1 MHFVDEVTVTVTSGD
16 GGRGCV
22 AWRREAHVPR
32 GGPAGGDGGRGGDVS
47 LEASR
52 SVHTL
57 LDLRYR
63 KLLRAGRGGH
73 GGGQR
78 KTGATG
84 KDRVVPVPVGTV
96 AWDAETGEKLADL
109 TAPGQRAV
117 VAPGG
122 PGGRGNA
129 AFVSP
134 TRRAPS
140 ESEPGGS
147 GCTRRLRIELKLLA
161 DVGIVG
167 LPNAGKSTFISRASK
182 ARPRI
187 ADYPFT
193 TLVPNL
199 GVVSAGDQ
207 PPFVVADIPGLV
219 EGAHAGAGLGHRF
232 LRHIER
238 TAVLL
243 YLLDHDPDAGRSA
256 TAALATLREELR
268 RYDPALAE
276 RPALVGLNKL
286 DLPWTRPALHEV
298 EAAASSAGLAC
309 FALSAVTGE
318 GVERLLLALAAA
330 VRAGRDE
337 EEPDVGGHERH

>member
-1 MHFVDEVTVTVTSGD
+1 MHFVDEVTVTVASGD
-16 GGRGCV
+16 GGRGCI

-32 GGPAGGDGGRGGDVS
+32 GGPAGGDGGRGGDVV

-63 KLLRAGRGGH
+63 KYLRAGRGGH

-78 KTGATG
+78 KSGATG
-84 KDRVVPVPVGTV
+84 EDRVVPVPVGTV
-96 AWDAETGEKLADL
+96 AWDVETGEQLADL
-109 TAPGQRAV
+109 TVPGQRAV

-122 PGGRGNA
+122 AGGRGNA

-134 TRRAPS
+134 TCRAPA
-140 ESEPGGS
+140 EAEPGGS

-167 LPNAGKSTFISRASK
+167 LPNAGKSTLISRVSR

-199 GVVSAGDQ
+199 GVVSAGDRT
-207 PPFVVADIPGLV
+207 PFVVADIPGLV

-243 YLLDHDPDAGRSA
+243 FLVDHEPEAGRTA
-256 TAALATLREELR
+256 GAALSTLREELR
-268 RYDPALAE
+268 RYDPALAA

-286 DLPWTRPALHEV
+286 DLPWSRDGLGDL
-298 EAAASSAGLAC
+298 EAAADEAGFDC
-309 FALSAVTGE
+309 FAFSAVTGE
-318 GVERLLLALAAA
+318 GVERMLLALAGAVEAA
-330 VRAGRDE
+330 RGEAGSGA
-337 EEPDVGGHERH
+337 GGAARH